1 MDEVEGDLFRKME
14 EIVRR
19 ELREMEADME
29 SMLYDL
35 DSKCLKP
42 LYRLEATDDQLI
54 VTFDL
59 PCVSKDGINIS
70 STEDTLSVEAVM
82 DRPVMLK
89 VGGAV
94 QRRLEFQKYS
104 KKIRLPVKVEPTKA
118 KARFRRGLL
127 VIRFPIAKAG
137 NKLEIE

>member
-1 MDEVEGDLFRKME
+1 VYGTEDGFFQEVEDIMK
-14 EIVRR
+14 R
-19 ELREMEADME
+19 ELREMEEDIE

-42 LYRLEATDDQLI
+42 LYKIEATDEQLV

-59 PCVSKDGINIS
+59 PCVSKDGISIS
-70 STEDTLSVEAVM
+70 STEDTLSVEAKM
-82 DRPVMLK
+82 DRPVTLR

-94 QRRLEFQKYS
+94 QKHLEFQRYS

-118 KARFRRGLL
+118 KARFRKGMLI
-127 VIRFPIAKAG
+127 VRFPVAKMG
-137 NKLEIE
+137 NRLEIE